1 MDNSFVEPHRR
12 PDASDGD
19 ATPLGPL
26 LANILGE
33 LGVSGKLAECE
44 VLLAWEDVA
53 GPELAARARPT
64 RVRNASLELAVPS
77 AAWRTQLSFAKDD
90 LVRRLNERVGRSVVS
105 DIKFTN
111 SPLEDLRSPRPRSV
125 PPTDTDGSRRAR
137 SQPERKEHR

>member
-1 MDNSFVEPHRR
+1 MDDRSARQ

-19 ATPLGPL
+19 ATPLGAL
-26 LANILGE
+26 LTSILGE

-44 VLLAWEDVA
+44 VLLAWEEVA

-105 DIKFTN
+105 DIKLTN
-111 SPLEDLRSPRPRSV
+111 SPLEELRSPRPGLVS
-125 PPTDTDGSRRAR
+125 PTGTDAAQRAR
-137 SQPERKEHR
+137 AQHERKEHM